1 MENEIEQFY
10 LKQDEPNKSVF
21 LYLRELIL
29 SIDKNITPEWKYKLP
44 FFYFRGKMFC
54 YLWQDKKT
62 KQPYVCF
69 CRSKSMN
76 HPKLVKG
83 ERKKMKAYYIIPNE
97 DIDVEELKA
106 LLLESLNFFK

>member
-1 MENEIEQFY
+1 MENELEQFY
-10 LKQDEPNKSVF
+10 LKQEEPNKSVF

-83 ERKKMKAYYIIPNE
+83 ERKKMKAYYINPNE